1 MKNRSLFLLAISLI
15 GVVVVVIL
23 AQVFGD
29 QVAARVFLLL

>member
-1 MKNRSLFLLAISLI
+1 MKTALSSLLALSLI
-15 GVVVVVIL
+15 GVVVVVVL